1 MNHKF
6 TTTRALL
13 ATLGIAFTFITPLAA
28 STALADEPQA
38 ARASSDGALTFEDSS
53 PAADGELADDLGQNS
68 QIAAPDSSGAEFETR
83 ASNDFLSPDQNPIND
98 DATFVQSYVDLPM
111 FKVEKLIWDAVEQG
125 KGINFST
132 FQGGS
137 DQKLQIMTDE
147 LGRNYLLSYFA
158 NTGLLDSVEFQT
170 PSGMNWSHVYWL
182 QNQVSGIFEQ
192 GLLTGGVGIGINGEI
207 TVMTNQAGYE
217 ALASQ
222 LDPSD
227 LQNLTFELGEDISVD
242 SEVGSGLAKP

>member
-6 TTTRALL
+6 STTRALL
-13 ATLGIAFTFITPLAA
+13 ATLGIAFTFLTPLAA
-28 STALADEPQA
+28 SNALADESQLA
-38 ARASSDGALTFEDSS
+38 SSSSDGALTFEAYS
-53 PAADGELADDLGQNS
+53 PSADDELADDLGQIS
-68 QIAAPDSSGAEFETR
+68 QVAAPDSSGAEFETP

-125 KGINFST
+125 KGINIST

-170 PSGMNWSHVYWL
+170 PFGMNWRHVYWL

-227 LQNLTFELGEDISVD
+227 MQNLTFELGEDISFTY
-242 SEVGSGLAKP
+242 

>member
-1 MNHKF
+1 MLSNNISNKA
-6 TTTRALL
+6 RALL

-38 ARASSDGALTFEDSS
+38 VSDSSDGALTFEDSS

-68 QIAAPDSSGAEFETR
+68 QIAAPDSSGAEFDTP

-125 KGINFST
+125 KGINIST

-158 NTGLLDSVEFQT
+158 NTGLLDSAEFQT

-227 LQNLTFELGEDISVD
+227 MQNLTFELGEDISFTY
-242 SEVGSGLAKP
+242 